1 MMDITSEDRALL
13 ILNDK
18 TIHGLTRLRL
28 YGFLLSRQ
36 YEWELNEIAKCLP
49 ELKFYSDWEPSWG
62 GPHSASLQA
71 NIKACMI
78 NGKVAKTPSVYE
90 TDMMDEYGL
99 TFKGRAVWRRIFSR
113 SNDEIDGIGKKIGKL
128 QKVSFETLLCSV
140 YGTYPEYCGRC
151 KTTSVQKQV

>member
-18 TIHGLTRLRL
+18 TILGLTRLRL

-62 GPHSASLQA
+62 GPHSASLQDD
-71 NIKACMI
+71 IKACII
-78 NGKVAKTPSVYE
+78 NGNAARTPSVYGI
-90 TDMMDEYGL
+90 DMMDEYRL
-99 TFKGRAVWRRIFSR
+99 TFKGRAMWRRISSR
-113 SNDEIDGIGKKIGKL
+113 SSDEIDGIRKKTGKL
-128 QKVSFETLLCSV
+128 QGVGFEVLLSSI
-140 YGTYPEYCGRC
+140 YETYPDSAC
-151 KTTSVQKQV
+151 